1 MGAFCF
7 EEESIRLSLILHY
20 IFLTLN
26 HVTSKS
32 HINKKP
38 DALFWGAPGFI
49 VKVNLT
55 NLLSFDSL

>member
-1 MGAFCF
+1 MYWV
-7 EEESIRLSLILHY
+7 SLI
-20 IFLTLN
+20 
-26 HVTSKS
+26 S

-38 DALFWGAPGFI
+38 GAPQKRASGFI